1 MQYSPLT
8 VLSFWILKNCLVCA
22 VKWVPNWSE
31 SIRWGSSSECDG
43 FCLMIGGFG
52 GPQECCSSSLFSYI
66 CHKPFSILRVPHTVT
81 SEMELCK
88 KNHLSK
94 IRTSKNKGHR
104 LQWFDSK
111 LYTNKSWS
119 HCKIEHISFLISLMV
134 RSTLIGVSGSDIQK
148 VAPTVEF
155 HALRGSVS
163 EALLGSGSLTLHYQ
177 IIYIFIDHPF
187 MTW

>member
-43 FCLMIGGFG
+43 FCLMIGDFV

-88 KNHLSK
+88 RNHLSK
-94 IRTSKNKGHR
+94 IRTSKNKGHC

-119 HCKIEHISFLISLMV
+119 HCKIEHISFLIICSILWRDQLLLKFRESLLKV
-134 RSTLIGVSGSDIQK
+134 GRWFWAAQIFNRLLPLWSSTTLK
-148 VAPTVEF
+148 WE
-155 HALRGSVS
+155 ALRGS
-163 EALLGSGSLTLHYQ
+163 EFLTL
-177 IIYIFIDHPF
+177 
-187 MTW
+187 